1 MCGICGALNFEK
13 DRPVSSSLISEM
25 CQVLRHRGP
34 DDQGMYLKGTVGL
47 GHRRLSIIDLET
59 GKQPIYNEDKTI
71 WIVFNGEIYNFL
83 ELREE
88 LKKKGHSFYTGSD
101 TEVIV
106 HLYEELGEDCV
117 QKLNGMFAFCIW
129 DEAKRRLFL
138 ARDRLGKKPLYYS
151 CTKDFFIFASEI
163 KAILCDK
170 RVRRE
175 VNLEAIGH
183 YLSLQYIPEPQTIL
197 KGVASLLPAHT
208 LTVETCPRLRSGNGR
223 ARPNRYWDI
232 SFIPK
237 LTLSKKEVVREL
249 RDRILEAVRSRLISD
264 VPLGAFLS
272 GGIDSSL
279 IVGLMAG
286 LSNRP
291 VKTFSIGFGEERYSE
306 LRYAKKVAD
315 HFKTDH
321 HEFVVE
327 PRAAEMLPEIVRFL
341 DQPLADPAVLPT
353 YCLAKLTREHVT
365 VALNGDGGDETFA
378 GYQRYLAD
386 RVANLYQLMPSF
398 LRNSLFRLINLL
410 PASVNTPEER
420 DILGALRRLHQAAS
434 IPKEASL
441 LRWSSYFSREMK
453 EAIYSDWLKKE
464 LAQADT
470 CQILIDSFKQAKA
483 RSFLDK
489 TLYVDEHNYLPGD
502 LLPKVDRMSMACGL
516 EARSPFLD
524 YRLME
529 FVAKIPSGLKVKGL
543 SLKYILKMMATDLL
557 PKEILSRPKQGFGVP
572 VGAWFRGE
580 LKEMAGDHLFS
591 SSFQGRGY
599 FKKETIE
606 DLFCEHQKGRAN
618 HGKRIWALLILE
630 LWHRRFVD

>member
-1 MCGICGALNFEK
+1 
-13 DRPVSSSLISEM
+13 
-25 CQVLRHRGP
+25 
-34 DDQGMYLKGTVGL
+34 
-47 GHRRLSIIDLET
+47 
-59 GKQPIYNEDKTI
+59 
-71 WIVFNGEIYNFL
+71 
-83 ELREE
+83 
-88 LKKKGHSFYTGSD
+88 
-101 TEVIV
+101 
-106 HLYEELGEDCV
+106 
-117 QKLNGMFAFCIW
+117 AFCIW
-129 DEAKRRLFL
+129 DEARRRLFL

-151 CTKDFFIFASEI
+151 CAKDFFIFASEI

-170 RVRRE
+170 RIRRE
-175 VNLEAIGH
+175 INLEAIGH

-208 LTVETCPRLRSGNGR
+208 LTVSDGR

-249 RDRILEAVRSRLISD
+249 RDRILEAVKSRLISD

-286 LSNRP
+286 LDNRP

-327 PRAAEMLPEIVRFL
+327 PKAAEILSEMVYFL
-341 DQPLADPAVLPT
+341 DQPLADPAALPT
-353 YCLAKLTREHVT
+353 YYLAKLTREHVT

-386 RVANLYQLMPSF
+386 RMANLYRVIPSF
-398 LRNSLFRLINLL
+398 LRNGLLGLIDLF
-410 PASVNTPEER
+410 PVSVDTPEER
-420 DILGALRRLHQAAS
+420 DILGALRRLHQAALM
-434 IPKEASL
+434 PKEASL
-441 LRWSSYFSREMK
+441 LRWGSYFSREMK

-489 TLYVDEHNYLPGD
+489 TLYVDEHNYLSGD

-524 YRLME
+524 YQLME
-529 FVAKIPSGLKVKGL
+529 FVAKIPSDLKIRGL
-543 SLKYILKMMATDLL
+543 SLKYILKRMAADLL
-557 PKEILSRPKQGFGVP
+557 PREILSRPKQGFGVP

-591 SSFQGRGY
+591 SSFQNRGY
-599 FKKETIE
+599 FKKEAIE
-606 DLFCEHQKGRAN
+606 RLLEEHQKGRAN

-630 LWHRRFVD
+630 LWHKRFIDQHEG